1 MRVIF
6 TVSFKRNL
14 SFRSL
19 DQKREDSVGEKS
31 SKSKKKKL
39 SEEVRK
45 KVRAGNTTLNN
56 ELYEMLKVQ
65 GYVLLTMLK
74 KCQ

>member
-6 TVSFKRNL
+6 PVSFKRNL

-19 DQKREDSVGEKS
+19 DQKREDSVEKKS

-39 SEEVRK
+39 YEEVMK
-45 KVRAGNTTLNN
+45 KARAENATLNN
-56 ELYEMLKVQ
+56 ELYEMLKAQ

-74 KCQ
+74 KY

>member
-6 TVSFKRNL
+6 PVSFKRNL

-19 DQKREDSVGEKS
+19 DQKREDSVEEKS

-45 KVRAGNTTLNN
+45 KARVGNATLNN

-74 KCQ
+74 KSQ

>member
-19 DQKREDSVGEKS
+19 DQKREDSVEKKS

-39 SEEVRK
+39 YEEVMK
-45 KVRAGNTTLNN
+45 KARAENATLNN
-56 ELYEMLKVQ
+56 ELYEMLKAQ

-74 KCQ
+74 KY

>member
-1 MRVIF
+1 MIF
-6 TVSFKRNL
+6 PVSFKRNL

>member
-6 TVSFKRNL
+6 PVSFKRNL

-19 DQKREDSVGEKS
+19 DQKREDSVEEKS

-45 KVRAGNTTLNN
+45 KARAGNATLNN

-74 KCQ
+74 KSQ